1 MDYGAVRIDKNYLS
15 ILLAEYLQKQFG
27 TAFRVQIY
35 NRSDLDRT
43 VVAIAWKTA
52 SGEWLCHEVEADTTL
67 GRVLIAPEDLNAL
80 EVKVRMTT

>member
-1 MDYGAVRIDKNYLS
+1 MDYGAVGIDKHRWS
-15 ILLAEYLQKQFG
+15 ILLAEYFRKQYG
-27 TAFRVQIY
+27 IAFRVQIY
-35 NRSDLDRT
+35 DRPDLDRT

-67 GRVLIAPEDLNAL
+67 DRGLIAPEDLNAL

>member
-1 MDYGAVRIDKNYLS
+1 MDYGAVRIDKSHLS
-15 ILLAEYLQKQFG
+15 ILLAEYFRKQYG
-27 TAFRVQIY
+27 MAFRVQIY
-35 NRSDLDRT
+35 DRSDLDRT

-52 SGEWLCHEVEADTTL
+52 SGKWLWHEVEADITL